1 MKRFGFPAILSAVY
15 VTALVLIFSSN
26 YSKENSFLYPA
37 DSNAQVEK
45 ATIIPNQIR
54 ATSDQKPTAPVTLST
69 TSEEEVVDSVPPSEP
84 ESDHHSPE
92 SSEVK

>member
-1 MKRFGFPAILSAVY
+1 MKRFGFPAILSAAY

-37 DSNAQVEK
+37 DSDAKVEK

-54 ATSDQKPTAPVTLST
+54 SVQDQETKTPVTLST
-69 TSEEEVVDSVPPSEP
+69 TPKEEVVDSVPATEP